1 MIIKIASKILAP
13 AVLAGAAAAA
23 VLFAPA
29 AGASSADCNDNGAAS
44 VCTRDGHAS
53 IYANPNTDVGTFNIV
68 PGAGNPFG
76 AGSLPLLAID

>member
-1 MIIKIASKILAP
+1 MTTKFFAP
-13 AVLAGAAAAA
+13 AIFAGAAAAA

-29 AGASSADCNDNGAAS
+29 AGASSADCTDNGPAS

-53 IYANPNTDVGTFNIV
+53 IYATPNTDSQTFNIV

-76 AGSLPLLAID
+76 PGSSLLVID